1 MVSEMTIDT
10 PAGESLSIHPSAI
23 GGDAPKRLAKKS
35 SIFAAQRLATRQTV
49 LIARSGGR
57 ARQKWGGMMRRSKS
71 RLRLLVALGVLA
83 ASLVVITAPAQ
94 ADHRADSEHIELQ
107 FLSISDWHGQLDPL
121 FVFGQGSF
129 GGAAE
134 LSTYFQQ
141 ERANNPNTITLTAGD
156 AFGASPPLSSFF
168 DEVPAVESMNLMGF
182 DVDGLGNHNF
192 DKGIDHLQQMID
204 IADFPYVSANL
215 KNVDDNLDGVEPYQ
229 MFDMGGVNVAV
240 IGLTNPEAPTLVFPG
255 RFGTIEVTDPIDAAN
270 RANRAARAAGAEVV
284 VVIAHM
290 GVTSFDEDGNPAG
303 PIVDLANGVRGIDA
317 IFGDHTDM
325 EFGGVINGIPVIEN
339 ESRGRTYARVT
350 MDVARSAVGPDVRV
364 RVQNVNI
371 EFVEPV
377 SDDVVPDQ
385 AIVDYLAPLR
395 AELDVLLSEVVGA
408 SDVFIP
414 RADSCGQSAGRTCES
429 LVGDVTTDAMRT
441 TYGTDFAI
449 TNSGGL
455 RADLTCPDIDS
466 DTDFCPEQDGAP
478 FDITAGQVITV
489 LPFGN
494 VVVTVDM
501 TGAEVKEHLENGVST
516 MPDVSGRFAQVSG
529 LCFSYDETL
538 PAGDR
543 VTGAVFQAEDGSCT
557 ADAVDLTAGT
567 TYSVALNDFMSSGGD
582 GYPVTIDKADSRD
595 FMDAVV
601 SAYITDAGT
610 ISPSIQGRIT
620 CDAGVCPVA
629 LP

>member
-1 MVSEMTIDT
+1 
-10 PAGESLSIHPSAI
+10 
-23 GGDAPKRLAKKS
+23 
-35 SIFAAQRLATRQTV
+35 
-49 LIARSGGR
+49 
-57 ARQKWGGMMRRSKS
+57 MRRNKS

-94 ADHRADSEHIELQ
+94 AGNNHRTKDVELQ
-107 FLSISDWHGQLDPL
+107 FLSVSDWHGQLDPL
-121 FVFGQGSF
+121 FVYGQGTF
-129 GGAAE
+129 GGAAQ

-141 ERANNPNTITLTAGD
+141 ERANNPNTLTLTAGD
-156 AFGASPPLSSFF
+156 SFGASPPLSSFF
-168 DEVPAVESMNLMGF
+168 GEVPAVESMNLMGF

-215 KNVDDNLDGVEPYQ
+215 KNVRDNLRGVKPYQ
-229 MFDMGGVNVAV
+229 MFRMGGVKVAV
-240 IGLTNPEAPTLVFPG
+240 VGLTNPEAPTLVFPG
-255 RFGTIEVTDPIDAAN
+255 SFGTIEITDPVDAAN
-270 RANRAARAAGAEVV
+270 RAQRDARARGADVV

-290 GVTSFDEDGNPAG
+290 GVTSFDGNGDPVG
-303 PIVDLANGVRGIDA
+303 PIIDLANGVRGIDA
-317 IFGDHTDM
+317 IFADHT
-325 EFGGVINGIPVIEN
+325 GVEYSGVVNNIPIIEN

-350 MDVARSAVGPDVRV
+350 MDVQVSGSGHNKRV
-364 RVQNVNI
+364 RITGVDT
-371 EFVEPV
+371 EFVDPV
-377 SDDVVPDQ
+377 SDAVTPDP

-395 AELDVLLSEVVGA
+395 AELDVLLSEIVGT
-408 SDVFIP
+408 SDAFIP

-429 LVGDVTTDAMRT
+429 LVGDVVTDAMRT

-455 RADLTCPDIDS
+455 RADLTCPEVDS
-466 DTDFCPEQDGAP
+466 PTDFCAAQDGAP
-478 FDITAGQVITV
+478 FDITAGQVLTV

-501 TGAEVKEHLENGVST
+501 TGAELKDHLENGVST

-529 LCFSYDETL
+529 LCLSYDQTL

-543 VTGAVFQAEDGSCT
+543 VTGAVFQADDGTCT
-557 ADAVDLTAGT
+557 ADAVDLTAGS
-567 TYSVALNDFMSSGGD
+567 TYSVALNDFMASGGD
-582 GYPVTIDKADSRD
+582 EYPVTIDRAQSRD

-601 SAYITDAGT
+601 SAYITAAGT
-610 ISPSIQGRIT
+610 ISPSIEGRIT
-620 CDAGVCPVA
+620 CEAGTCPVA